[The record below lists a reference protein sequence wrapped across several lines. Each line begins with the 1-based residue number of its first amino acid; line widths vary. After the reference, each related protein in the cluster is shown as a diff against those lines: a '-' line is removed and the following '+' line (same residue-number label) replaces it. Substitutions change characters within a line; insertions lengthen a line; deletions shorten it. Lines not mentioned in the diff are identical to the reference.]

1 MNKVMIPDKDVGII
15 GYGTYIP
22 KYRIKAKE
30 IARVWKE
37 GTVIG
42 DNSSFLP
49 IKEKTV
55 PNQDEDAV
63 TISIEAARR
72 AIQRAEID
80 PEMIRAIFMGSESN
94 PYAVK
99 TAGATI
105 AKAIGASSD
114 LLAATYEFACKAG
127 TEAMQTIMGLVGS
140 NMIDYGMAVGAD
152 TAQGRPNDALEYTA
166 ASGGTAIILG
176 PNNDHSLAHIE
187 ASYSYAEETPDF
199 WRREGEKYPRHYERF
214 TGDPAYFNFVI
225 NAAKILMEETG
236 YSPSDFD
243 FAVFHQPNYKFP
255 SKAAEKLGFNKEQ
268 IKPGLL
274 CQKIGNL
281 YAGSTLTG
289 LAATLDEAKPKD
301 KIFVVSYGSGS
312 GSDAFVLNVEDGI
325 TKKRGNVPKIKDLIE
340 ERKEYIDY
348 SLYSKMRDKIKR

>member
-1 MNKVMIPDKDVGII
+1 MIPERDVGII

-37 GTVIG
+37 GTVIEE
-42 DNSSFLP
+42 NSSFLP

-72 AIQRAEID
+72 AIQRAEIG
-80 PEMIRAIFMGSESN
+80 PEKLRAIFMGSESN

-127 TEAMQTIMGLVGS
+127 TEAMQTTMGLIGS
-140 NMIDYGMAVGAD
+140 NMIDYGLAVGAD
-152 TAQGRPNDALEYTA
+152 TAQGRPDDALEYTA

-176 PNNDHSLAHIE
+176 PNNGEALAHIE
-187 ASYSYAEETPDF
+187 ASYSYAKDTPDF

-214 TGDPAYFNFVI
+214 TGDPAYFNLVI
-225 NAAKILMEETG
+225 NAGKTLMKEAG
-236 YSPSDFD
+236 YEASDFD

-255 SKAAEKLGFNKEQ
+255 RKAAEKLGFSGKQ

-274 CQKIGNL
+274 CNKIGNL
-281 YAGSTLTG
+281 YAASTLTG
-289 LAATLDEAKPKD
+289 IAGTLDVATPED
-301 KIFVVSYGSGS
+301 KILVVSYGSGS
-312 GSDAFVLNVEDGI
+312 GSDAFILNVEEEI
-325 TKKRGNVPKIKDLIE
+325 EKKRGNAPKVRDLIE
-340 ERKEYIDY
+340 KRKEYIDY
-348 SLYSKMRDKIKR
+348 SLYSKMRGKVKK